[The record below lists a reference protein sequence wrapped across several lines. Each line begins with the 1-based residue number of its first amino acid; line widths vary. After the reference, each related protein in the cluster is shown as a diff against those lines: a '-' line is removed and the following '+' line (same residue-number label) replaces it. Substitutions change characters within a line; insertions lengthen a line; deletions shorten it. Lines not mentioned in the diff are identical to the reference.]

1 MFIFYRIMTISVDK
15 TELFLGPRAKKAK
28 DSFVDNE
35 SEQKVRNRSRGG
47 DAKVSQMQMEAYF
60 GSEGQRV

>member
-1 MFIFYRIMTISVDK
+1 M
-15 TELFLGPRAKKAK
+15 GPRAKKAK

-47 DAKVSQMQMEAYF
+47 DAKVSQIQTEADF
-60 GSEGQRV
+60 GSEGQRVRRGSG